1 MPEGALSVAQ
11 MGPRQGKASARHRRG
26 HHLQGIRILHDRL
39 SKRFLQGS
47 SEKGVA
53 IETCSSWRQIR
64 RGKGISKTFF
74 GRGEQASE
82 EKIHE
87 RIRCVMLDRSAAHR

>member
-39 SKRFLQGS
+39 PQRFIQGS
-47 SEKGVA
+47 SEKGVSV
-53 IETCSSWRQIR
+53 ENCRSWRKILR
-64 RGKGISKTFF
+64 HKGAGETFF

-87 RIRCVMLDRSAAHR
+87 RIRCVMLDRSAA